1 MVGSN
6 ASEVKNLLENTER
19 LGKLLGRE
27 SRSVVRQVFL
37 WHNTEIATSVLK
49 VCLGLESLMGVSSGG
64 TEIPHGHNRKS
75 GQRRYSRHYTY
86 RRPWFFR
93 ETRTV
98 GPSSRRAAAL
108 LHYVYYV
115 LILLDEDTAATIHIV
130 ILGFSVRLEQS
141 ALRRT
146 DKMIRR
152 NLLTWEEISGLEY
165 IGLVLDLRGS

>member
-6 ASEVKNLLENTER
+6 ASEVKNLLENTEL

-37 WHNTEIATSVLK
+37 WHNAEIATSVLE
-49 VCLGLESLMGVSSGG
+49 VCLGLESLMGV
-64 TEIPHGHNRKS
+64 
-75 GQRRYSRHYTY
+75 Q
-86 RRPWFFR
+86 
-93 ETRTV
+93 V
-98 GPSSRRAAAL
+98 AL
-108 LHYVYYV
+108 KFHMGITGRVV
-115 LILLDEDTAATIHIV
+115 DEDTAATIHIV
-130 ILGFSVRLEQS
+130 VLGFSARLEQS

-165 IGLVLDLRGS
+165 IGFVLDLRRS